1 MPYNPGPGSE
11 FTSPGAAA
19 AGAGLPYSV
28 DNALA
33 VRPEDKTRRSIGF
46 LIDVIPSLFLG
57 LINLLPVLGWIVHG
71 FLSACYWLLR
81 DITGASLGKMV
92 TGSLVVREDGGPAS
106 TGQKIL
112 RNLPFALPGFVGMI
126 PIVGIFFEMILAVVI
141 LGIEVILFFATGR
154 RLGDRLART
163 TVVRK

>member
-1 MPYNPGPGSE
+1 MEYNHGAGSP
-11 FTSPGAAA
+11 FTSPGSA
-19 AGAGLPYSV
+19 AGDAGLPYSV

-33 VRPEDKTRRSIGF
+33 VRPEGKTRRTVGF
-46 LIDVIPSLFLG
+46 LIDVIPSLILG
-57 LINLLPVLGWIVHG
+57 LINLLPVIGWMVHG

-92 TGSLVVREDGGPAS
+92 TGSIVVSEDGGPAS

-112 RNLPFALPGFVGMI
+112 RNLPLALPGFVGMI

-141 LGIEVILFFATGR
+141 LGVEVILFCATGR

-163 TVVRK
+163 TVVRR

>member
-1 MPYNPGPGSE
+1 MQDNPGPNPE
-11 FTSPGAAA
+11 FASPGSAAG
-19 AGAGLPYSV
+19 GAGLPYSV

-33 VRPEDKTRRSIGF
+33 VRPQDKTRRILGF
-46 LIDVIPSLFLG
+46 LVDVIPSLFLG
-57 LINLLPVLGWIVHG
+57 LVNLLPVLGWMVHG

-81 DITGASLGKMV
+81 DITGASLGKVV
-92 TGSLVVREDGGPAS
+92 TGSIVVREDGGPAS

-126 PIVGIFFEMILAVVI
+126 PIVGIIFEMILAVVI
-141 LGIEVILFFATGR
+141 LGIEVFLFLATGR

>member
-1 MPYNPGPGSE
+1 MQYNPGPGSP
-11 FTSPGAAA
+11 FTSPGSA
-19 AGAGLPYSV
+19 AGDAGLPYSV

-33 VRPEDKTRRSIGF
+33 VRPESKTRRTVGF

-57 LINLLPVLGWIVHG
+57 LINLLPVIGWMVHG

-81 DITGASLGKMV
+81 DITGASIGKMV

-112 RNLPFALPGFVGMI
+112 RNLPWAIPGFVGMI
-126 PIVGIFFEMILAVVI
+126 PFVGIFFEMILGVLV
-141 LGIEVILFFATGR
+141 LGIEGILLFVTGR
-154 RLGDRLART
+154 RFGDWLAGT

>member
-1 MPYNPGPGSE
+1 MQYNPGPDSE

-19 AGAGLPYSV
+19 GGAGRPYSV

-33 VRPEDKTRRSIGF
+33 VRPEDKTKRIVGF
-46 LIDVIPSLFLG
+46 LVDVIPSLFLG

-71 FLSACYWLLR
+71 FLSALYWLLR

-92 TGSLVVREDGGPAS
+92 TGSIVVREDGGPAS
-106 TGQKIL
+106 TAQKIL
-112 RNLPFALPGFVGMI
+112 RNLPWAIPGFVGMI
-126 PIVGIFFEMILAVVI
+126 PLVGIIFEMILGVVI
-141 LGIEVILFFATGR
+141 LGIEGILLFATGR
-154 RLGDRLART
+154 RLGDRLAGT